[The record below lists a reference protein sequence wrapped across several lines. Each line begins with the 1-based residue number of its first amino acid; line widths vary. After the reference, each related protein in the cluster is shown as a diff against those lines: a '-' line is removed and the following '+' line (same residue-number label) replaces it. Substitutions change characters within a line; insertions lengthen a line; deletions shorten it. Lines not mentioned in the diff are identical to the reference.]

1 METIQE
7 KMGRE
12 KFDSMNIENSRSF
25 TLKSSKEIGGK
36 PEVENLAQ
44 VCSPVGF
51 PILYH
56 IIKFIH
62 PLTDKAGNDSLS
74 PSYTQIVSQTEGRA
88 RG

>member
-1 METIQE
+1 MERIQE

-12 KFDSMNIENSRSF
+12 KFDNMNIENSRSF
-25 TLKSSKEIGGK
+25 
-36 PEVENLAQ
+36 
-44 VCSPVGF
+44 
-51 PILYH
+51 ILYH